1 MLNVYPP
8 VRCGGLRFELKKQ
21 PKKFLNSKL
30 RIQNLKLHKASRS
43 IMKGKTLLTLLAV
56 IFCYTALA
64 GAQDYI
70 VGEGDVLKVLVYDN
84 NDLTTTV
91 RVSGEQ
97 MITIPLIGQVNVKGL
112 SISQIA
118 DKIKN
123 LLADGFIVNP
133 HVSIFIEE
141 YRSRNVTILG
151 QIKKPGLY
159 ELREETTLLELLS
172 TAGGVNDDAG
182 GDAIIKRRQSSEKK
196 GVKIIKVD
204 IDRLLKE
211 GDTTLNVPLM
221 DGDSIYIS
229 KADLFYI
236 NGQVKKPAAYRCDP
250 EITLFKAV
258 TMAGG
263 FTDIASSKRIKI
275 IRKINGKETVIDK
288 AKMDES
294 IHPEDII
301 VVPESFF

>member
-1 MLNVYPP
+1 MRV
-8 VRCGGLRFELKKQ
+8 
-21 PKKFLNSKL
+21 
-30 RIQNLKLHKASRS
+30 
-43 IMKGKTLLTLLAV
+43 KTLLIILAITLC
-56 IFCYTALA
+56 FTALA
-64 GAQDYI
+64 FGQDYI

-84 NDLTTTV
+84 DDLTTIV

-97 MITIPLIGQVNVKGL
+97 MITVPLIGPVNVKGL
-112 SISQIA
+112 SISQVE
-118 DKIKN
+118 DKISK
-123 LLADGFIVNP
+123 LLADGYLVNP

-151 QIKKPGLY
+151 QINKPGLY

-172 TAGGVNDDAG
+172 TAGGVKDDAG
-182 GDAIIKRRQSSEKK
+182 GEAIIKRIQNSDKK
-196 GVKIIKVD
+196 RLDIIKVD
-204 IDRLLKE
+204 LRRLLEE
-211 GDTTLNVPLM
+211 GDTSLNVPLM
-221 DGDSIYIS
+221 DGDSVYIS

-236 NGQVKKPAAYRCDP
+236 NGQVKKPAAYPCDS

-263 FTDIASSKRIKI
+263 FTDIASSRRIQI
-275 IRKINGKETVIDK
+275 IRKINGKETVLYK

-294 IHPEDII
+294 ILPDDII

>member
-1 MLNVYPP
+1 
-8 VRCGGLRFELKKQ
+8 
-21 PKKFLNSKL
+21 
-30 RIQNLKLHKASRS
+30 
-43 IMKGKTLLTLLAV
+43 MKGKTLLTLLAV

>member
-1 MLNVYPP
+1 MK
-8 VRCGGLRFELKKQ
+8 VR
-21 PKKFLNSKL
+21 
-30 RIQNLKLHKASRS
+30 
-43 IMKGKTLLTLLAV
+43 TLFIILGVICCFTVLAW
-56 IFCYTALA
+56 
-64 GAQDYI
+64 AQDYI

-84 NDLTTTV
+84 DDLTTTV
-91 RVSGEQ
+91 RVSGEE
-97 MITIPLIGQVNVKGL
+97 MITIPLIGPVNVKGL
-112 SISQIA
+112 SISQVE
-118 DKIKN
+118 DKISK
-123 LLADGFIVNP
+123 LLADGYLVNP

-151 QIKKPGLY
+151 QINKPGLY

-172 TAGGVNDDAG
+172 TAGGVKDDAG
-182 GDAIIKRRQSSEKK
+182 GEAIIKRVQNSEKK
-196 GVKIIKVD
+196 GVNIIKVD
-204 IDRLLKE
+204 LKRLLEE

-236 NGQVKKPAAYRCDP
+236 NGQVKKPAAYPCDSD
-250 EITLFKAV
+250 ITLFKAV

-275 IRKINGKETVIDK
+275 IRKINGKEKIIDR
-288 AKMDES
+288 AKLDES
-294 IHPEDII
+294 ILPDDII